1 MAWYEWLL
9 KRAAGAADA
18 PATPGSPAAR
28 SARRV
33 PPATAS
39 NVDAFIET
47 ARDVMRDEMGR
58 PILDPVT
65 GRPILEGDGPQPQAP
80 VFAEENFDL
89 GPDGVP
95 VPDARPDPL
104 QAVLEAIGI
113 AQRNMNTGGPGPIVR
128 NDALASL
135 IAERQAMRAAESAPA
150 GPQTNNVATD
160 NLGRQPSSDL
170 ARPARPSVRG
180 DRQFGLGWRTGGDPA
195 PAPDLPNNTLSE
207 EPYESLV
214 PVAVEGS
221 LQREFIPAK
230 DEFGNVKLDSAGRP
244 IPAVTVDRWDPE
256 LGAYVTTAPDPL
268 KPLVET
274 PLLEQTTV
282 GRARQFADEPEQH
295 LRIDPTTGKALT
307 ETPYENIAG
316 QRVTR
321 GPTSFFAG
329 RQVVQP
335 DGSTRL
341 EVDQSK
347 PIIVLE
353 RSRNSSD
360 GNRSAESRVF
370 LAPRNDGGYQ
380 VMVTGAD
387 GQPQSLRATDFD
399 VQRLLAQGY
408 KTVHGELPVGAP
420 DVPESPEALARTIIE
435 TRAGT
440 VDDGRTFRVGVGSPE
455 AKADIVSRV
464 DQLRKFGSVDDLRRF
479 FEELGSARVGL
490 DDVGAGADNAL
501 VRGQMA
507 YKAFVDSG
515 VGAPP
520 APRQRPAMDPN
531 AIRDAR
537 IRRLIATTQQTVNS
551 PSGATEDVASSVGA
565 QAAPGFQA
573 TTGPAP
579 SDIASGIDRTS
590 VSPGAGVQFD
600 APGSVDIPVTT
611 SLDVLSGLR
620 RINPDLL
627 DAVVS
632 PEALS
637 AGMMDFTITPDGQ
650 QLLASNAL
658 DELIG
663 RVRSADPQSVD
674 VSAGAMPELASG
686 NFARLPDTFMNQ
698 FATTSADVSGGPV
711 PMPPIERRPWT
722 RSRGV
727 WDQPLAERVRAA
739 RDRRNTGLSMPTQSA
754 FDDMLRSMQP
764 DAGSAPA
771 EENVRAAVEQILRG
785 NANRRV
791 SEQGQIV
798 DSAEPTV
805 LGPESAVQSNTA
817 DRFSTMVDADEADAT
832 EKVLRGAESVMPQE
846 AGISR
851 SDLRALAI
859 EGMMADPSL
868 SQFVDGARPPLAFKD
883 VEMRSSSARPGAA
896 SLDKIT
902 ERQAQIDA
910 LRETVEA
917 DYPDPAA
924 IRSRLAE
931 ISETLSSGEA
941 RGSRREFT
949 KVGKDKTGLERS
961 ERAELRAERARLKE
975 RLADSESP
983 SYMQARESALA
994 EIAKLEEA
1002 AAAADDKFG
1011 MSNANS
1017 VGDAQQAILNKLLL
1031 PSQSFNEEEFLQ
1043 AAEQM
1048 FGVTT
1053 RAGDIDSGRVFDA
1066 IRAAAERRG
1075 MAPPSDS
1082 DIIFAALN
1090 DLQRPVRELSG
1101 KVHTIGP
1108 RGLRSVSDYISRGLD
1123 ARRSGQQAGPA
1134 APLLRPGQADR
1145 PKSAWEAINDQIEQ
1159 IAGPMLDA
1167 PSPPPALPAV
1177 YDQLIPPFLRLP
1189 ATRDDLDLAFRGM
1202 SIEETQAAL
1211 EQLSAAENAAKSVTL
1226 PPTQDPA
1233 RLADIIAAAREAGRR
1248 RLGNVPP
1255 ASRRPDTFTDAETKS
1270 LDIESLERDVN
1281 EWRQSIEYLEANTL
1295 ADGVYGPIRY
1305 PPTELSAAR
1314 TELKDA
1320 EQRLDAARAQA
1331 SATAQSVDPPAQP
1344 GSSEYRSRLFS
1355 LAQQRAALV
1364 RTQAS
1369 IEEELARAAGKSGV
1383 VDPVDP
1389 SMRTPSAGGGFV
1401 GGVEGSGRAAGPK
1414 EDLREVLARTS
1425 ADIQSIDQ
1433 QIDALTS
1440 GQASAAL
1447 ETPRKVAEPAPST
1460 GLREELYA
1468 TPSPVVVRNADELR
1482 DSVNYGSEGIAYA
1495 FVVPKDTAATL
1506 RSRVN
1511 PDLARMK
1518 ITRETGPD
1526 EVALSGL
1533 IGGGE
1538 IEGGIRFMNATDLNR
1553 VPTDG
1558 SVEILHLDPEGR
1570 PTFYDPSGMDL
1581 RNPTARDL
1589 EEMKRAEDAAARQDS
1604 RQARRMT
1611 EAAEDENLA
1620 VTASSSPT
1628 ARQFEDANAARTSD
1642 VRAGRLARA
1651 SQRSRE
1657 REALLAAQ
1665 AQERGRRANSRL
1677 TGESLT
1683 EEQLADIAARGRRSA
1698 GFDDTAPAARE
1709 EGDRPVFDESQ
1720 VGDSG
1725 MEGTPFVDDAP
1736 QGGAGGKPQKRLVTK
1751 GRVLGVGAGVAGL
1764 VGGKAGLDY
1773 LSGTEAQAAPI
1784 LASTLVAEP
1793 PPEDTNYSADS
1804 MLDRVRRARQY
1815 QSYLVSGHMM
1825 PR

>member
-1 MAWYEWLL
+1 VAWYDSLL
-9 KRAAGAADA
+9 KRVAGAADA
-18 PATPGSPAAR
+18 APTPGAPAAR

-39 NVDAFIET
+39 NIDAFLDT
-47 ARDVMRDEMGR
+47 ARDVLRDEQGR

-65 GRPILEGDGPQPQAP
+65 GRPVLDGEGPQPQAP
-80 VFAEENFDL
+80 AYAEENFDL
-89 GPDGVP
+89 NEAGVP
-95 VPDARPDPL
+95 VPADRPDPL
-104 QAVLEAIGI
+104 LAVLEAIGI
-113 AQRNMNTGGPGPIVR
+113 AQRNMGAGGPGPVVR

-135 IAERQAMRAAESAPA
+135 IAERQAMRAAEAAPA
-150 GPQTNNVATD
+150 GPQKNTVAAD
-160 NLGRQPSSDL
+160 SLGRQPSSDL
-170 ARPARPSVRG
+170 SRPARPSVRPA
-180 DRQFGLGWRTGGDPA
+180 RQFGLGWQAGGDPS
-195 PAPDLPNNTLSE
+195 PAPDLPSNTLSE
-207 EPYESLV
+207 EPYEKLV

-221 LQREFIPAK
+221 LQREFVPAR
-230 DEFGNVKLDSAGRP
+230 DEFGNAKLDSSGQP

-268 KPLVET
+268 RPITES
-274 PLLEQTTV
+274 PLLQQTITN
-282 GRARQFADEPEQH
+282 EKH
-295 LRIDPTTGKALT
+295 LRIDPTTGRALT
-307 ETPYENIAG
+307 EQAYENVAG
-316 QRVTR
+316 QIVTR

-353 RSRNSSD
+353 RGRNSSD

-408 KTVHGELPVGAP
+408 QTVHGELPVGAP

-440 VDDGRTFRVGVGSPE
+440 ADDGRTFRVGVASPE
-455 AKADIVSRV
+455 AKTDIVSRV

-515 VGAPP
+515 VSAPP
-520 APRQRPAMDPN
+520 APRQRPEMDPT
-531 AIRDAR
+531 AIREGR
-537 IRRLIATTQQTVNS
+537 IRRLVTPTEQTIGVPGS
-551 PSGATEDVASSVGA
+551 AAEDVVSSSSTS
-565 QAAPGFQA
+565 AAPGFQV
-573 TTGPAP
+573 TTGPAA
-579 SDIASGIDRTS
+579 SDIASAVDPTS
-590 VSPGAGVQFD
+590 VTPGAGVPFT
-600 APGSVDIPVTT
+600 APGPIDIPATT

-620 RINPDLL
+620 RFNPDLL

-632 PEALS
+632 PETAS
-637 AGMMDFTITPDGQ
+637 SGMMDFTITPDGQ
-650 QLLASNAL
+650 QLLASNAI
-658 DELIG
+658 DELLG
-663 RVRSADPQSVD
+663 QLRGAGTQSTD

-698 FATTSADVSGGPV
+698 FATASSDVSGGPI
-711 PMPPIERRPWT
+711 PMQPIDRRPWT
-722 RSRGV
+722 RSRGI
-727 WDQPLAERVRAA
+727 WDQPLADRVRAA
-739 RDRRNTGLSMPTQSA
+739 RDRRTAGLSMPTQSA

-764 DAGSAPA
+764 DLQSAPP

-791 SEQGQIV
+791 SEQGQMV
-798 DSAEPTV
+798 DSADPTV
-805 LGPESAVQSNTA
+805 LGPEASVQSSAA

-851 SDLRALAI
+851 SDLRALAM

-896 SLDKIT
+896 SLDKIA

-910 LRETVEA
+910 LRESVDT
-917 DYPDPAA
+917 DYPEPAA

-931 ISETLSSGEA
+931 ISEALASGEA
-941 RGSRREFT
+941 SGSRREFA
-949 KVGKDKTGLERS
+949 KVGTDKTGRERS

-994 EIAKLEEA
+994 EISKLEES

-1011 MSNANS
+1011 MSNAGS

-1053 RAGDIDSGRVFDA
+1053 RAGEIDSGRVFAA

-1082 DIIFAALN
+1082 DIVFAALS

-1108 RGLRSVSDYISRGLD
+1108 RGLQSVADYISRGLD
-1123 ARRSGQQAGPA
+1123 ARRSGQPTGPDA
-1134 APLLRPGQADR
+1134 TLLRPGQADR
-1145 PKSAWEAINDQIEQ
+1145 PKSAWEAINEQ
-1159 IAGPMLDA
+1159 FERVAGPMLDQPA
-1167 PSPPPALPAV
+1167 PPPELPAV
-1177 YDQLIPPFLRLP
+1177 YDQFIPPFLRLP
-1189 ATRDDLDLAFRGM
+1189 STLDDLDLAFRGM
-1202 SIEETQAAL
+1202 TIEETEAAL
-1211 EQLSAAENAAKSVTL
+1211 EQLSAAENAAMSVTL

-1233 RLADIIAAAREAGRR
+1233 RLAEIIAAARDAGRR

-1255 ASRRPDTFTDAETKS
+1255 ESRRPDTFTDAETKS
-1270 LDIESLERDVN
+1270 LDLDSLERDVN
-1281 EWRQSIEYLEANTL
+1281 EWRQSIEYLEANP
-1295 ADGVYGPIRY
+1295 DKY
-1305 PPTELSAAR
+1305 PPTELAAAR

-1320 EQRLDAARAQA
+1320 EQRLEAARSQA
-1331 SATAQSVDPPAQP
+1331 SATAQPVEPPAQP

-1383 VDPVDP
+1383 ADPVDP

-1401 GGVEGSGRAAGPK
+1401 GGVEGPGRAAGPK
-1414 EDLREVLARTS
+1414 EDLREVLARAS
-1425 ADIQSIDQ
+1425 ADIEVIDQ

-1447 ETPRKVAEPAPST
+1447 ETPRKAAEPAPST
-1460 GLREELYA
+1460 GLRGELYS

-1482 DSVNYGSEGIAYA
+1482 DSVNYGSAGIAYS
-1495 FVVPKDTAATL
+1495 FVVPKDTAVTL

-1533 IGGGE
+1533 IGGGD

-1553 VPTDG
+1553 VPADG

-1589 EEMKRAEDAAARQDS
+1589 EEMKKSEEAAARQDS
-1604 RQARRMT
+1604 RQARQMT

-1620 VTASSSPT
+1620 ITSGESPT

-1665 AQERGRRANSRL
+1665 AEEKGRRVNSRL

-1683 EEQLADIAARGRRSA
+1683 EEQLADIAARGRKSA
-1698 GFDDTAPAARE
+1698 GFDDTPPAARE
-1709 EGDRPVFDESQ
+1709 EEGRPVFDESQ

-1725 MEGTPFVDDAP
+1725 MEGTRFVDDATQGP
-1736 QGGAGGKPQKRLVTK
+1736 QGGPPRSRGLKRGAAG
-1751 GRVLGVGAGVAGL
+1751 AAGL
-1764 VGGKAGLDY
+1764 VLAGVGGKAGLDY
-1773 LSGTEAQAAPI
+1773 LSGSEAQAAPI

-1793 PPEDTNYSADS
+1793 SQEDRNYSADD